1 MKNQVYLNTI
11 FALFFLLN
19 FNSEFPSFYAISI
32 LVGVLTLGLF
42 WTTDI
47 DAEPLLPPKSNL
59 DLFLDSDVVLMGN
72 ILSKSSESDE
82 TTYEIRVDRYLKNS
96 LDDNI
101 IHATTVGTTNSAIMS
116 TENIFELDENVF
128 LYLIW
133 SNDKYVISPYSVAF
147 FENFTEFLIPP
158 PLKLFKH
165 GLDSSEIPCK
175 SFHEKIIKPS
185 GNPICVKPSTA
196 EILKDRGWGVTI

>member
-59 DLFLDSDVVLMGN
+59 DLFLYSDVVLMVN

-82 TTYEIRVDRYLKNS
+82 TTYEIHVDRYLKNS
-96 LDDNI
+96 LSENI
-101 IHATTVGTTNSAIMS
+101 IFANTLGTKNSVLAPIGKF
-116 TENIFELDENVF
+116 FEIDQNVF

-133 SNDKYVISPYSVAF
+133 SNDRYIISPHSVVF

-165 GLDSSEIPCK
+165 GLDSSDIPCK
-175 SFHEKIIKPS
+175 SFHEKIIKPA

-196 EILKDRGWGVTI
+196 EILKNRGWNVNL